1 MEIKPLILVVE
12 DDNPINKFIKV
23 SLEAQNYKCIETNL
37 GSNAISLV
45 YSANPD
51 IIILVY
57 SANPDIIILDL
68 GLPDM
73 DGIDVIKQIRE
84 NTKAKIIVV
93 SARGR
98 ERDKV
103 EALDMGAD
111 DYLTKPFSIS
121 ELLARVRVGLRNM
134 NTVNNNFFEEQS
146 VFKLRDL
153 EIDYEKRK
161 VSVRGENIHLT
172 PIEYKIIVLMS
183 KYSGRVLTHKFII
196 KEIWGS
202 YLENETQSL
211 RVFMASI
218 RRKIEKDPAQ
228 PEYVITEMGI
238 GYRLVDE

>member
-12 DDNPINKFIKV
+12 DDNPISKFIKV
-23 SLEAQNYKCIETNL
+23 LLEAQNYKCIDTNL
-37 GSNAISLV
+37 GSNAIS
-45 YSANPD
+45 
-51 IIILVY
+51 LVY

-121 ELLARVRVGLRNM
+121 ELLARVRVGLRNAFTTN
-134 NTVNNNFFEEQS
+134 NTIEEKTL
-146 VFKLRDL
+146 FKLRDL

-161 VSVRGENIHLT
+161 VFVRGENIHLT

-196 KEIWGS
+196 KEIWGT

-228 PEYVITEMGI
+228 PEYIITEMGI

>member
-12 DDNPINKFIKV
+12 DDNSISKFIKV
-23 SLEAQNYKCIETNL
+23 SLEAQNYKCIYTNL
-37 GSNAISLV
+37 GSSAIALV
-45 YSANPD
+45 YS
-51 IIILVY
+51 
-57 SANPDIIILDL
+57 SNPDIIILDL

-121 ELLARVRVGLRNM
+121 ELLARVRVGIRNM
-134 NTVNNNFFEEQS
+134 VPVNNVLQEKTS
-146 VFKLRDL
+146 FKLRDL

-161 VSVRGENIHLT
+161 VFIRGEDIHFT

-202 YLENETQSL
+202 YLESETQSL
-211 RVFMASI
+211 RVFMAGI

-228 PEYVITEMGI
+228 PEYIITEMGI

>member
-12 DDNPINKFIKV
+12 DDNPISKFIKV
-23 SLEAQNYKCIETNL
+23 SLEAQNYKCIDTNL
-37 GSNAISLV
+37 GSNAIS
-45 YSANPD
+45 
-51 IIILVY
+51 LVY

-103 EALDMGAD
+103 EALDIGAD

-121 ELLARVRVGLRNM
+121 ELLARVRVGLRNAFTTN
-134 NTVNNNFFEEQS
+134 NTIEEKTL
-146 VFKLRDL
+146 FKLRDL

-161 VSVRGENIHLT
+161 VFVRGENIHLT

-196 KEIWGS
+196 KEIWGT

-228 PEYVITEMGI
+228 PEYIITEMGI

>member
-12 DDNPINKFIKV
+12 DDNPISKFIKV
-23 SLEAQNYKCIETNL
+23 SLEAQNYKCIDTNL
-37 GSNAISLV
+37 GRCGIS
-45 YSANPD
+45 
-51 IIILVY
+51 LVY

-73 DGIDVIKQIRE
+73 DGIDVIKEIRE

-103 EALDMGAD
+103 EALDIGAD

-121 ELLARVRVGLRNM
+121 ELLARVRVGLRNIDR
-134 NTVNNNFFEEQS
+134 NNNITEEKT
-146 VFKLRDL
+146 VFRLRDL
-153 EIDYEKRK
+153 TIDYEKRK
-161 VSVRGENIHLT
+161 VFVRKENIHLT

-196 KEIWGS
+196 KEIWGT

-218 RRKIEKDPAQ
+218 RRKIERDPAQ
-228 PEYVITEMGI
+228 PEYIITEMGI

>member
-12 DDNPINKFIKV
+12 DDSPISKFIKV
-23 SLEAQNYKCIETNL
+23 SLEAQHYKCIDTNL
-37 GSNAISLV
+37 GSNAIS
-45 YSANPD
+45 
-51 IIILVY
+51 IVY

-103 EALDMGAD
+103 QALDMGAD

-121 ELLARVRVGLRNM
+121 ELLARVRVGLRNLDIS
-134 NTVNNNFFEEQS
+134 NNEVEEKTI
-146 VFKLRDL
+146 FKLRDL

-161 VSVRGENIHLT
+161 VFVRGENIHLT

-196 KEIWGS
+196 KEIWGR

-228 PEYVITEMGI
+228 PEYIITEMGI

>member
-12 DDNPINKFIKV
+12 DDDSISKFIKV
-23 SLEAQNYKCIETNL
+23 SLEAQNYKCIYTNL
-37 GSNAISLV
+37 GSSAIALV
-45 YSANPD
+45 YS
-51 IIILVY
+51 
-57 SANPDIIILDL
+57 SNPDIIILDL

-73 DGIDVIKQIRE
+73 DGTEVIKQIRE

-121 ELLARVRVGLRNM
+121 ELLARVRVGIRNM
-134 NTVNNNFFEEQS
+134 VPINNVLQEKTS
-146 VFKLRDL
+146 FKLRDL

-161 VSVRGENIHLT
+161 VFVRGEDIHFT

-202 YLENETQSL
+202 YLESETQSL

-228 PEYVITEMGI
+228 PEYIITEMGI

>member
-12 DDNPINKFIKV
+12 DDNPISKFIKV

-51 IIILVY
+51 IIIL
-57 SANPDIIILDL
+57 DL

-73 DGIDVIKQIRE
+73 DGIDIIKQIRE

-134 NTVNNNFFEEQS
+134 APVNNNTMEEQS

-161 VSVRGENIHLT
+161 VFVRGENIHLT

-228 PEYVITEMGI
+228 PEYIITEMGI

>member
-37 GSNAISLV
+37 GSNAIS
-45 YSANPD
+45 
-51 IIILVY
+51 LVY

-228 PEYVITEMGI
+228 PEYIITEMGI
-238 GYRLVDE
+238 GYRLVDV